1 MDFATFKNKLLTYNN
16 YSQEDLSLIE
26 KTFYFGEKIY
36 SKIKR
41 KSGEPYINHC
51 LRTAI
56 NLAELKLPKE
66 LIIAGILHDALE
78 DGETTEEE
86 LKNNFGEEITF
97 LVNGVT
103 KIGHYR
109 YKEKNLQKAENL
121 RNLIL
126 AIAKDIRVAIIKLA
140 DRLDNMRT
148 LSYLDE
154 EKQKRIALE
163 TEDVFVPL
171 ALRLGISKWASE
183 LSDLALKHLEPEK
196 YKWIVQEID
205 KKISNGKNYLEKIKN
220 ILEKEIN
227 DKNINLVNI
236 EYRIKSP
243 SSIYKKLKRK
253 NFDLDQIYDL
263 LAFRIIVTNIEEC
276 YTTLGII
283 HSLFKPLTHEFDDY
297 IAFPKP
303 NGYQSLHTTCIG
315 PENKFIEFQIRTKE
329 MHLINEEGIA
339 AYFAYADS
347 KQTKSYQKNRSVF
360 ADEDEIKIIKNLKNW
375 HEGFNEIFSEKIYC
389 LTPKG
394 DIIELPSNST
404 PLDFAYKIHT
414 YLGNHFSFAKVNKKI
429 VPIDYELKNGDVV
442 EIITSKQRNPSPH
455 WLDIVKSMNAK
466 KKIKSQLRKKH
477 FIFAPKTI
485 DEIKIIAQD
494 RIGLLKDI
502 TDVISTQSINIVDS
516 KTKTKKGIA
525 HISFKIQIND
535 KKESSKLKE
544 IIKNKVKDIIKIE

>member
-1 MDFATFKNKLLTYNN
+1 
-16 YSQEDLSLIE
+16 
-26 KTFYFGEKIY
+26 
-36 SKIKR
+36 
-41 KSGEPYINHC
+41 
-51 LRTAI
+51 
-56 NLAELKLPKE
+56 
-66 LIIAGILHDALE
+66 
-78 DGETTEEE
+78 
-86 LKNNFGEEITF
+86 
-97 LVNGVT
+97 
-103 KIGHYR
+103 
-109 YKEKNLQKAENL
+109 
-121 RNLIL
+121 
-126 AIAKDIRVAIIKLA
+126 
-140 DRLDNMRT
+140 
-148 LSYLDE
+148 
-154 EKQKRIALE
+154 
-163 TEDVFVPL
+163 
-171 ALRLGISKWASE
+171 
-183 LSDLALKHLEPEK
+183 
-196 YKWIVQEID
+196 
-205 KKISNGKNYLEKIKN
+205 
-220 ILEKEIN
+220 
-227 DKNINLVNI
+227 
-236 EYRIKSP
+236 
-243 SSIYKKLKRK
+243 
-253 NFDLDQIYDL
+253 

>member
-196 YKWIVQEID
+196 YQWIVQEID

-502 TDVISTQSINIVDS
+502 TDVISTQNINIVDS